1 MICPVQRRLLE
12 LVSKIINRQPLS
24 KSEVG
29 ELKESYQYLNN
40 KMQKQ
45 IDLESLSLIAHNVE
59 DYDWEMEICARLE
72 ALQ

>member
-1 MICPVQRRLLE
+1 M
-12 LVSKIINRQPLS
+12 LS
-24 KSEVG
+24 KSEAG

-59 DYDWEMEICARLE
+59 DYDWEMEICAQLE